1 MKSYTRIRARIDLDA
16 IEYNIE
22 KMKENL
28 PEDTK
33 LIVVAKADCYGH
45 GALQTTSLLSLKE
58 YVWGFAVATLDEA
71 IVLRRGGITKPILVL
86 GCIFPEQWIDAL
98 ENNIRITVYAEEL
111 TKVLSDLA
119 VKIGR
124 KAYVHV
130 KLDTGMG
137 RIGFTPGKEG
147 ADKIEEISKL
157 PNIVMEGLYTHFS
170 KADEGDK
177 SYTMKQVEAY
187 TWMKE
192 ELAGRGITFSYYHC
206 CNSAGIIDLKG
217 AGQNLARA
225 GISTYGMYPSEEVHK
240 ENVDLK
246 PALELI
252 SHVAFVK
259 WVDEGKMISYGGTYV
274 TKRRTKI
281 ATIPVGYGDGYPRSL
296 SNKGYMLIHGKKAP
310 IIGRV
315 CMDQCMVDVTE
326 IEDVKFGDEVVL
338 VGRDGDEYLSV
349 ETLSRLSDRFNYE
362 FVCLMGKRIPRE
374 YKTWR
379 DSGTDGLF
387 CLKTGM

>member
-111 TKVLSDLA
+111 AKVLSDLA

-374 YKTWR
+374 YIR
-379 DSGTDGLF
+379 RGEIQEQMDYF
-387 CLKTGM
+387 A

>member
-98 ENNIRITVYAEEL
+98 ENNIRITVYTEEL

-177 SYTMKQVEAY
+177 SYTMKQMEAY

-217 AGQNLARA
+217 AGQNLSRA

-259 WVDEGKMISYGGTYV
+259 WVDEGEMISYGGTYV

-374 YKTWR
+374 YIR
-379 DSGTDGLF
+379 RGEIQEQMDYF
-387 CLKTGM
+387 V

>member
-98 ENNIRITVYAEEL
+98 ENNIRITVYTEEL

-119 VKIGR
+119 EKIGR
-124 KAYVHV
+124 KAYVNV

-177 SYTMKQVEAY
+177 SYTMKQMEAY

-217 AGQNLARA
+217 AGQNLSRA

-259 WVDEGKMISYGGTYV
+259 WVDEGEMISYGCTYV

-374 YKTWR
+374 YIR
-379 DSGTDGLF
+379 RGEIQEQMDYF
-387 CLKTGM
+387 A

>member
-1 MKSYTRIRARIDLDA
+1 MKSYTRIRAQIDLDA

-22 KMKENL
+22 RMKENL
-28 PEDTK
+28 PDDMK

-86 GCIFPEQWIDAL
+86 GCVFPEQWLDAL
-98 ENNIRITVYAEEL
+98 ENNIRITVYTEEL
-111 TKVLSDLA
+111 TKELSDLA
-119 VKIGR
+119 VKVGR

-137 RIGFTPGKEG
+137 RIGFPPDKESV
-147 ADKIEEISKL
+147 DKIEAVSKL

-170 KADEGDK
+170 KADEYDK
-177 SYTMKQVEAY
+177 SYTDRQMEAF

-192 ELAGRGITFSYYHC
+192 ELESRGITFPYYHC

-217 AGQNLARA
+217 AGQNLSRA
-225 GISTYGMYPSEEVHK
+225 GIATYGMYPSEEVHK

-259 WVDEGKMISYGGTYV
+259 WVDEGALISYGGTYK
-274 TKRRTKI
+274 TTRKTKI

-315 CMDQCMVDVTE
+315 CMDQCMVDVTD
-326 IEDVKFGDEVVL
+326 IEDVKFGDKVVL

-349 ETLSRLSDRFNYE
+349 ETLSRLSGRFNYE

-374 YKTWR
+374 YIR
-379 DSGTDGLF
+379 RGEIQEQMDYF
-387 CLKTGM
+387 A

>member
-86 GCIFPEQWIDAL
+86 GCIFPEQWVDAL
-98 ENNIRITVYAEEL
+98 ENNIRITVYTEEL

-157 PNIVMEGLYTHFS
+157 PNLVMEGLYTHFS

-177 SYTMKQVEAY
+177 SYTMKQMEAY

-217 AGQNLARA
+217 AGQNLSRA

-259 WVDEGKMISYGGTYV
+259 WVDEGEMISYGGTYV

-374 YKTWR
+374 YIR
-379 DSGTDGLF
+379 RGEVQEQMDYF
-387 CLKTGM
+387 A

>member
-177 SYTMKQVEAY
+177 SYTLKQMEAY

-349 ETLSRLSDRFNYE
+349 ETLSRLSERFNYE

-374 YKTWR
+374 YIR
-379 DSGTDGLF
+379 RGEIQEQMDYF
-387 CLKTGM
+387 A

>member
-259 WVDEGKMISYGGTYV
+259 WVDEGEMISYGGTYV

-374 YKTWR
+374 YIR
-379 DSGTDGLF
+379 RGEVQEQMDYF
-387 CLKTGM
+387 A

>member
-86 GCIFPEQWIDAL
+86 GCIFPEQWVDAL
-98 ENNIRITVYAEEL
+98 ENNIRITVYTEEL

-157 PNIVMEGLYTHFS
+157 PNIVMEGLLSHFS

-177 SYTMKQVEAY
+177 SYTMKQMEAY

-217 AGQNLARA
+217 AGQNLSRA

-259 WVDEGKMISYGGTYV
+259 WVDEGEMISYGGTYV

-374 YKTWR
+374 YIR
-379 DSGTDGLF
+379 RGEVQEQMDYF
-387 CLKTGM
+387 A

>member
-45 GALQTTSLLSLKE
+45 GALQITSLLSLKE

-71 IVLRRGGITKPILVL
+71 IVLRRGGVTKPILVL

-98 ENNIRITVYAEEL
+98 ENNIRITVYTEEL
-111 TKVLSDLA
+111 TKVLSNLA

-177 SYTMKQVEAY
+177 SYTMKQMEAY

-192 ELAGRGITFSYYHC
+192 ELTGRGITFSYYHC

-217 AGQNLARA
+217 AGQNLSRA

-374 YKTWR
+374 YIR
-379 DSGTDGLF
+379 RGEIQEQMDYF
-387 CLKTGM
+387 A

>member
-98 ENNIRITVYAEEL
+98 ENNIRITVYTEEL

-177 SYTMKQVEAY
+177 SYTMKQMEAY

-192 ELAGRGITFSYYHC
+192 ELTGRGITFSYYHC

-217 AGQNLARA
+217 AGQNLSRA

-259 WVDEGKMISYGGTYV
+259 WVDEGEMISYGGTYV

-338 VGRDGDEYLSV
+338 VGCDGDEYLSV

-374 YKTWR
+374 YIR
-379 DSGTDGLF
+379 RGEIQEQMDYF
-387 CLKTGM
+387 A

>member
-98 ENNIRITVYAEEL
+98 ENNIRITVYTEEL

-177 SYTMKQVEAY
+177 SYTMKQMEAY

-217 AGQNLARA
+217 AGQNLSRA

-259 WVDEGKMISYGGTYV
+259 WVDEGEMISYGGTYV

-338 VGRDGDEYLSV
+338 VGRDGDEYLPV
-349 ETLSRLSDRFNYE
+349 ETLSWLSDRFNYE

-374 YKTWR
+374 YIR
-379 DSGTDGLF
+379 RGEIQEQMDYF
-387 CLKTGM
+387 A

>member
-98 ENNIRITVYAEEL
+98 ENNIRITVYTEEL

-177 SYTMKQVEAY
+177 SYTMKQMEAY

-192 ELAGRGITFSYYHC
+192 ELTGRGITFSYYHC

-217 AGQNLARA
+217 AGQNLSRA

-259 WVDEGKMISYGGTYV
+259 WVDEGEMISYGGTYV

-349 ETLSRLSDRFNYE
+349 ETLSRLSGRFNYE

-374 YKTWR
+374 YIR
-379 DSGTDGLF
+379 RGEIQEQMDYF
-387 CLKTGM
+387 A

>member
-71 IVLRRGGITKPILVL
+71 IVLRRGEITKPILVL

-98 ENNIRITVYAEEL
+98 ENNIRITVYTEEL

-177 SYTMKQVEAY
+177 SYTMKQMEAY

-192 ELAGRGITFSYYHC
+192 ELTGRGITFSYYHC

-217 AGQNLARA
+217 AGQNLSRA

-259 WVDEGKMISYGGTYV
+259 WVDEGEMISYGGTYV

-374 YKTWR
+374 YIR
-379 DSGTDGLF
+379 RGEIQEQMDYF
-387 CLKTGM
+387 A

>member
-177 SYTMKQVEAY
+177 SYTLKQMEAY

-192 ELAGRGITFSYYHC
+192 ELTGRGITFSYYHC

-217 AGQNLARA
+217 AGQNLSRA

-259 WVDEGKMISYGGTYV
+259 WVDEGEMISYGGTYV

-374 YKTWR
+374 YIR
-379 DSGTDGLF
+379 RGEIQEQMDYF
-387 CLKTGM
+387 A

>member
-98 ENNIRITVYAEEL
+98 ENNIRITVYTEEL

-177 SYTMKQVEAY
+177 SYTMKQMEAY

-192 ELAGRGITFSYYHC
+192 ELTGRGITFSYYHC

-217 AGQNLARA
+217 AGQNLSRA

-259 WVDEGKMISYGGTYV
+259 WVDEGEMISYGGTYV

-374 YKTWR
+374 YIR
-379 DSGTDGLF
+379 RGEIQEQMDYF
-387 CLKTGM
+387 A

>member
-22 KMKENL
+22 KVKENL

-177 SYTMKQVEAY
+177 SYTMKQMEAY

-192 ELAGRGITFSYYHC
+192 ELTGRGITFSYYHC

-374 YKTWR
+374 YIR
-379 DSGTDGLF
+379 RGEIQEQMDYF
-387 CLKTGM
+387 A

>member
-45 GALQTTSLLSLKE
+45 GALQITSLLSLKE

-71 IVLRRGGITKPILVL
+71 IVLRRGGVTKPILVL

-98 ENNIRITVYAEEL
+98 ENNIRITVYTEEL

-177 SYTMKQVEAY
+177 SYTMKQMEVY

-192 ELAGRGITFSYYHC
+192 ELTGRGITFSYYHC

-217 AGQNLARA
+217 AGQNLSRA

-374 YKTWR
+374 YIR
-379 DSGTDGLF
+379 RGEIQEQMDYF
-387 CLKTGM
+387 A

>member
-71 IVLRRGGITKPILVL
+71 IALRRGGITKPILVL
-86 GCIFPEQWIDAL
+86 GCIFPEQWVDAL
-98 ENNIRITVYAEEL
+98 ENNIRITVYTEEL

-177 SYTMKQVEAY
+177 SYTMKQMEAY

-217 AGQNLARA
+217 AGQNLSRA

-259 WVDEGKMISYGGTYV
+259 WVDEGEMISYGGTYV

-374 YKTWR
+374 YIR
-379 DSGTDGLF
+379 RGEVQEQMDYF
-387 CLKTGM
+387 A

>member
-45 GALQTTSLLSLKE
+45 GALQITSLLSLKE

-71 IVLRRGGITKPILVL
+71 IVLRRGGVTKPILVL

-98 ENNIRITVYAEEL
+98 ENNIRITVYTEEL

-177 SYTMKQVEAY
+177 SYTMKQMEAY

-217 AGQNLARA
+217 AGQNLSRA

-374 YKTWR
+374 YIR
-379 DSGTDGLF
+379 RGEIQEQMDYF
-387 CLKTGM
+387 A

>member
-86 GCIFPEQWIDAL
+86 GCIFPEQWVDAL
-98 ENNIRITVYAEEL
+98 ENNIRITVYTEEL

-177 SYTMKQVEAY
+177 SYTMKQMEAY

-217 AGQNLARA
+217 AGQNLSRA

-259 WVDEGKMISYGGTYV
+259 WVDEGEMISYGGTYV

-362 FVCLMGKRIPRE
+362 FDGQENSKRI

-379 DSGTDGLF
+379 GSGTDGLF

>member
-374 YKTWR
+374 YIR
-379 DSGTDGLF
+379 RGEIQEQMDYF
-387 CLKTGM
+387 A

>member
-86 GCIFPEQWIDAL
+86 GCIFPEQWVDAL
-98 ENNIRITVYAEEL
+98 ENNIRITVYTEEL

-177 SYTMKQVEAY
+177 SYTMKQMEAY

-217 AGQNLARA
+217 AGQNLSRA
-225 GISTYGMYPSEEVHK
+225 GISTYGMY
-240 ENVDLK
+240 
-246 PALELI
+246 
-252 SHVAFVK
+252 
-259 WVDEGKMISYGGTYV
+259 
-274 TKRRTKI
+274 
-281 ATIPVGYGDGYPRSL
+281 
-296 SNKGYMLIHGKKAP
+296 
-310 IIGRV
+310 
-315 CMDQCMVDVTE
+315 
-326 IEDVKFGDEVVL
+326 
-338 VGRDGDEYLSV
+338 
-349 ETLSRLSDRFNYE
+349 
-362 FVCLMGKRIPRE
+362 
-374 YKTWR
+374 
-379 DSGTDGLF
+379 
-387 CLKTGM
+387 

>member
-86 GCIFPEQWIDAL
+86 GCIFPEQWVDAL
-98 ENNIRITVYAEEL
+98 EKNIRITVYTEEL

-177 SYTMKQVEAY
+177 SYTMKQMEAY

-217 AGQNLARA
+217 AGQNLSRA

-259 WVDEGKMISYGGTYV
+259 WVDEGEMISYGGTYV

-374 YKTWR
+374 YIR
-379 DSGTDGLF
+379 RGEVQEQMDYF
-387 CLKTGM
+387 A

>member
-98 ENNIRITVYAEEL
+98 EKNIRITVYAEEL

-177 SYTMKQVEAY
+177 SYTMKQMEAY

-192 ELAGRGITFSYYHC
+192 ELTGRGITFSYYHC

-374 YKTWR
+374 YIR
-379 DSGTDGLF
+379 RGEIQEQMDYF
-387 CLKTGM
+387 A

>member
-45 GALQTTSLLSLKE
+45 GALQITSLLSLKE

-177 SYTMKQVEAY
+177 SYTMKQMEAY

-374 YKTWR
+374 YIR
-379 DSGTDGLF
+379 RGEIQEQMDYF
-387 CLKTGM
+387 A

>member
-86 GCIFPEQWIDAL
+86 GCIFPEQWVDAL
-98 ENNIRITVYAEEL
+98 ENNIRITVYTEEL

-177 SYTMKQVEAY
+177 SYTMKQMEAY

-217 AGQNLARA
+217 AGQNLSRA

-259 WVDEGKMISYGGTYV
+259 WVDEGEMISYGGTYV

-310 IIGRV
+310 ILGRV

-374 YKTWR
+374 YIR
-379 DSGTDGLF
+379 RGEVQEQMDYF
-387 CLKTGM
+387 A

>member
-86 GCIFPEQWIDAL
+86 GCIFPEQWVDAL
-98 ENNIRITVYAEEL
+98 ENNIRITVYTEEL

-177 SYTMKQVEAY
+177 SYTMKQMEAY

-217 AGQNLARA
+217 AGQNLSRA

-259 WVDEGKMISYGGTYV
+259 WVDEGEMISYGGTYV

-374 YKTWR
+374 YIRRGDCLLYTSPSPR
-379 DSGTDGLF
+379 D
-387 CLKTGM
+387 

>member
-45 GALQTTSLLSLKE
+45 GALQITSLLSLKE

-71 IVLRRGGITKPILVL
+71 IVLRRGGVTKPILVL

-98 ENNIRITVYAEEL
+98 ENNIRITVYTEEL

-177 SYTMKQVEAY
+177 SYTMKQMEAY

-192 ELAGRGITFSYYHC
+192 ELTGRGITFSYYHC

-217 AGQNLARA
+217 AGQNLSRA

-374 YKTWR
+374 YIR
-379 DSGTDGLF
+379 RGEIQEQMDYF
-387 CLKTGM
+387 A

>member
-177 SYTMKQVEAY
+177 SYTMKQMEAY

-374 YKTWR
+374 YI
-379 DSGTDGLF
+379 
-387 CLKTGM
+387 

>member
-86 GCIFPEQWIDAL
+86 GCIFPEQWVDAL
-98 ENNIRITVYAEEL
+98 ENNIRITVYTEEL

-177 SYTMKQVEAY
+177 SYTMKQMEAY

-217 AGQNLARA
+217 AGQNLSRA

-259 WVDEGKMISYGGTYV
+259 WVDEGEMISYGGTYV

-362 FVCLMGKRIPRE
+362 FVCGIGKRVPRVYIRNGEMKETE
-374 YKTWR
+374 YFQK
-379 DSGTDGLF
+379 
-387 CLKTGM
+387 

>member
-86 GCIFPEQWIDAL
+86 GCIFPEQWVDAL
-98 ENNIRITVYAEEL
+98 ENNIRITVY

-177 SYTMKQVEAY
+177 SYTMKQMEAY

-217 AGQNLARA
+217 AGQNLSRA

-259 WVDEGKMISYGGTYV
+259 WVDEGEMISYGGTYV

-374 YKTWR
+374 YIR
-379 DSGTDGLF
+379 RGEVQEQMDYF
-387 CLKTGM
+387 A

>member
-98 ENNIRITVYAEEL
+98 ENNIRITVYTEEL

-177 SYTMKQVEAY
+177 SYTMKQMEAY

-217 AGQNLARA
+217 AGQNLSRA

-259 WVDEGKMISYGGTYV
+259 WVDEGEMISYGGTYV

-281 ATIPVGYGDGYPRSL
+281 ATIPVGYGDGYPKSL

-338 VGRDGDEYLSV
+338 VGRDGDEYLPV

-374 YKTWR
+374 YIR
-379 DSGTDGLF
+379 RGEIQEQMDYF
-387 CLKTGM
+387 A

>member
-86 GCIFPEQWIDAL
+86 GCIFPEQWVDAL
-98 ENNIRITVYAEEL
+98 ENNIRITVYTEEL

-177 SYTMKQVEAY
+177 SYTMKQMEVY

-217 AGQNLARA
+217 AGQNLSRA

-259 WVDEGKMISYGGTYV
+259 WVDEGEMISYGGTYV

-374 YKTWR
+374 YIR
-379 DSGTDGLF
+379 RGEVQEQMDYF
-387 CLKTGM
+387 A